1 MLPFLEGVKGYGWR
15 GFAPSVFFSFSGL
28 TFVQTGVIVWH
39 SFCGKPACGARGGRW
54 SLMGSPVFFC
64 RTSNSFTLF
73 RGFHGVFRKNSQIPK
88 GYRETG
94 YIWANFDFREMVWE
108 FGNYSRKRE
117 FFKDFWACF
126 AFLNSSRKSFP
137 IPNNSRRIHVFQI
150 GNFSMKNTLWEW
162 FPGIIRPDDK
172 LGLFWYPFARWS
184 RWCFRSL
191 WGSR

>member
-1 MLPFLEGVKGYGWR
+1 MLPFLKRLRVLLTGIR
-15 GFAPSVFFSFSGL
+15 SVSFFSFSGL

-64 RTSNSFTLF
+64 RTCNSFTLF
-73 RGFHGVFRKNSQIPK
+73 LGFHGVFRKNSQIPK

-117 FFKDFWACF
+117 FFKDF
-126 AFLNSSRKSFP
+126 
-137 IPNNSRRIHVFQI
+137 
-150 GNFSMKNTLWEW
+150 
-162 FPGIIRPDDK
+162 
-172 LGLFWYPFARWS
+172 
-184 RWCFRSL
+184 
-191 WGSR
+191 